1 MLVAQSCPTL
11 CNTMDCSPPGPLSM
25 ELSRQEYYSGLPFPA
40 LGALVTHG
48 LNTGL
53 LHLLH
58 GRQILYSLSHQRRTI
73 CVVLEVLAK
82 VIRQEKEI

>member
-1 MLVAQSCPTL
+1 
-11 CNTMDCSPPGPLSM
+11 M
-25 ELSRQEYYSGLPFPA
+25 EFSRQEYYSGLPSPA
-40 LGALVTHG
+40 LGALVTHR

-58 GRQILYSLSHQRRTI
+58 GRQILYCLSHQRRPI